1 MGSRAARR
9 PGHIRSLGDH
19 WYAWT
24 DGVPEDGELRVHAA
38 VQHDG
43 RYHLDAIG
51 YEGPVSASL
60 LRTIPV
66 GRIEAAVNALARH
79 GHEPGRGRTEARVP
93 DQLRDRSERSEP
105 GYPDEFY
112 EVIAR
117 AYRLLAA
124 DSARPVVDIAEAND
138 VPVTTAQRWVKEAR
152 RRELLP
158 PGRRGKAG

>member
-1 MGSRAARR
+1 MATRATRTI
-9 PGHIRSLGDH
+9 GHIRSLGDH
-19 WYAWT
+19 WYAWS
-24 DGVPEDGELRVHAA
+24 DGVPDGAELRVHATVA
-38 VQHDG
+38 DDG

-79 GHEPGRGRTEARVP
+79 GAEGAGSRAEARVP
-93 DQLRDRSERSEP
+93 PKLREHSVP

-112 EVIAR
+112 EAIAR

-124 DSARPVVDIAEAND
+124 DSTRPVVDIAEANG

-152 RRELLP
+152 RRDLLP

>member
-1 MGSRAARR
+1 MSTRATRR
-9 PGHIRSLGDH
+9 VGHIRSLGDH

-24 DGVPEDGELRVHAA
+24 DGVPDGAELRVHASVA
-38 VQHDG
+38 DDG
-43 RYHLDAIG
+43 RYHLDALT
-51 YEGPVSASL
+51 YDGPVSATV

-79 GHEPGRGRTEARVP
+79 GHEPNRERAEARIP
-93 DQLRDRSERSEP
+93 DRLRDHAVP

-117 AYRLLAA
+117 AYRVLAA
-124 DSARPVVDIAEAND
+124 DSPRPIVDLAEANE
-138 VPVTTAQRWVKEAR
+138 VPLTTAQRWVKEAR

>member
-1 MGSRAARR
+1 MATSAARTV
-9 PGHIRSLGDH
+9 GHIRSLGDH

-24 DGVPEDGELRVHAA
+24 DGVPDGAELRVHASVA
-38 VQHDG
+38 DDG

-51 YEGPVSASL
+51 YEGPVSATL

-79 GHEPGRGRTEARVP
+79 GHEPHRDRAEARVP
-93 DQLRDRSERSEP
+93 EQLREHAVP

-117 AYRLLAA
+117 AYRVLAA
-124 DSARPVVDIAEAND
+124 DSSRPIVELAEANE
-138 VPVTTAQRWVKEAR
+138 VPLTTAQRWVKEAR

-158 PGRRGKAG
+158 PGRRGKSG

>member
-1 MGSRAARR
+1 MGSSAARR
-9 PGHIRSLGDH
+9 VGHIRSLGDH

-24 DGVPEDGELRVHAA
+24 DGVPASGELRVHAA

-79 GHEPGRGRTEARVP
+79 GNESSKGRAEARVP
-93 DQLRDRSERSEP
+93 AKLREHAVP

-112 EVIAR
+112 EVVAR

-124 DSARPVVDIAEAND
+124 DSSRPVVDIAEAND